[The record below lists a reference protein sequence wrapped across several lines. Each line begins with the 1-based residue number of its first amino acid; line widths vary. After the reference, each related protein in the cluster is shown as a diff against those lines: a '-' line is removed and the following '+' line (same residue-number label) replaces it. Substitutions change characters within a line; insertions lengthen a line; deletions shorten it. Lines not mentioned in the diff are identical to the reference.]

1 MSEPR
6 IISPLLDGFAL
17 GGSMS
22 CHSGVNCYPAMRMDS
37 DERYIVKTISI
48 PASQTQLEALL
59 LTGAYSSVESARA
72 YFQELAQ
79 GIAAEVEIL
88 DKLAAQRG
96 FVPFVGH
103 QVADM
108 EEGVGY
114 EVYLISHYRRSLE
127 RQLKRQP
134 LTHLAAVNMGID
146 LCAALAICREAGYL
160 YVDLKPSNIY
170 LSGSQEFHIGD
181 LGFVALDSLK
191 YASLPDRCR
200 SSWTAPEV
208 TDAFS
213 TLNDTMDI
221 YALGL
226 TLYQVYNNGQ
236 LPFDSEESRQALMER
251 MANGEAMPAP
261 MYADYEMGQIIA
273 KACAF
278 DPAQRW
284 ANPSEMGHALIAYMQ
299 RNGANDIPIGP
310 VVIPEPEEAPEA
322 PVEEPS
328 AEELPEEA
336 DVQELPDAPDEVPA
350 DESVADEAAA
360 APSEEELPAEEAE
373 AETSSDDGEEAAE
386 EPAGEESWIDRMDAL
401 LSEDGGEVD
410 EENEDGLSLRQIL
423 ESDETEPA
431 EEDEPLTAEELSE
444 DTADILSQA
453 DELIAHEAPEPAVA
467 PEAIEIPMPEPIVLE
482 SDEAEE
488 ETAPSEAEEA
498 AEEPG
503 DEESLEEEA
512 YDDYDEDAP
521 KPKGKKL
528 LAWLIALLI
537 VALTGVGAC
546 YFYNN
551 YYLQP
556 IDAISASGEGDTMTV
571 TITSAVDESKL
582 TAVCVDLY
590 GNKKTSPVS
599 GGTATFTGLTPGTQ
613 YSVSLE
619 IEGLHSLTG
628 QTTAQYYTLPQA
640 NVLGFSSVTG
650 PEDGSVILS
659 FTTEGPEIKGW
670 SIAYSTEG
678 EAVKTLNFTGN
689 LITISG
695 LTVDSEYHFT
705 LDTTDDVE
713 LVGTTEFTCV
723 PSALVF
729 AENLTVSG
737 YQDGTITALWSAPE
751 GTTVESWTAR
761 CYNDSGYDQILTV
774 TEASATFTEIAADA
788 SYTIEIIAAGMTQ
801 STRAY
806 VTANPITITNVNTQ
820 VMNGS
825 IAVAW
830 EFEGEAPEGGWLLL
844 YTMQGGSGQH
854 VIQCDSPIATI
865 DPAVPGCHYDITIQA
880 ANTTSV
886 FGGTGSA
893 DVPAAG
899 VFGNYGLSASDISVT
914 LCKAPEADSWS
925 YSDVPESSLTSDF
938 TVGDS
943 VGILLRT
950 TRTYNIDYTT
960 IVAMYVVKDTSGVPV
975 CVSTTSATWEA
986 MWSNG
991 RCTLEVPQIPSVP
1004 GSYILE
1010 VYLSGDLLTSQAL
1023 TIS

>member
-17 GGSMS
+17 GSSMS
-22 CHSGVNCYPAMRMDS
+22 CHSGVNCYPAMQMDS

-59 LTGAYSSVESARA
+59 LTGAYPNAEAARG
-72 YFQELAQ
+72 YFQELSQ
-79 GIAAEVEIL
+79 GIIAEVEIL

-96 FVPFVGH
+96 FLPFLSH
-103 QVADM
+103 QVVPM
-108 EEGVGY
+108 EQGVGF
-114 EVYLISHYRRSLE
+114 EVYLVSHYRRSLQ
-127 RQLKRQP
+127 RQLKREP

-146 LCAALAICREAGYL
+146 LCAALAVCREAGYL

-181 LGFVALDSLK
+181 LGFVALDSVK

-200 SSWTAPEV
+200 SSYIAPEV
-208 TDAFS
+208 ADAFS
-213 TLNDTMDI
+213 TLNTTMDT

-226 TLYQVYNNGQ
+226 VLYQVYNNGE
-236 LPFDSEESRQALMER
+236 LPFSNEEDRLALMER
-251 MANGEAMPAP
+251 MANGEPMPAP
-261 MYADYEMGQIIA
+261 MYADYEMSQIIA

-284 ANPSEMGHALIAYMQ
+284 ANPSEFGHALIAYMQ
-299 RNGANDIPIGP
+299 RNGANDVPIGP
-310 VVIPEPEEAPEA
+310 VVIPEPEEIPEEPA
-322 PVEEPS
+322 EEETEITEEIPVEEAPTVEPTAEDAQEQ
-328 AEELPEEA
+328 AEEE
-336 DVQELPDAPDEVPA
+336 
-350 DESVADEAAA
+350 
-360 APSEEELPAEEAE
+360 
-373 AETSSDDGEEAAE
+373 AE
-386 EPAGEESWIDRMDAL
+386 EPADEEDTEASDEQEPAEEESWIDRMDAL
-401 LSEDGGEVD
+401 LAEEGEDLDQETEDGI
-410 EENEDGLSLRQIL
+410 SLRSIL
-423 ESDETEPA
+423 ESDETDPVEGESELAA
-431 EEDEPLTAEELSE
+431 EDMSDE
-444 DTADILSQA
+444 TADILSQA

-467 PEAIEIPMPEPIVLE
+467 PEPIDIPMPEPIVLE
-482 SDEAEE
+482 DEEAEE
-488 ETAPSEAEEA
+488 EEPSEEDETEESAEEDP
-498 AEEPG
+498 AEEEEEDYGDP
-503 DEESLEEEA
+503 DEE
-512 YDDYDEDAP
+512 AP

-528 LAWLIALLI
+528 LGWLAALL
-537 VALTGVGAC
+537 VTALIGVGAY

-571 TITSAVDESKL
+571 TVTANVDESKL

-590 GNKKTSPVS
+590 GNKKTAPIS
-599 GGTATFTGLTPGTQ
+599 GGIATFTGLTPGTQ

-628 QTTAQYYTLPQA
+628 QTSTQYYTLPQT

-659 FTTEGPEIKGW
+659 FTTEGPEVDGW
-670 SIAYSTEG
+670 TISYSTEG
-678 EAVKTLNFTGN
+678 EEVKTLNFTGN
-689 LITISG
+689 MITISG
-695 LTVDSEYHFT
+695 LTVGSEYRFT
-705 LDTTDDVE
+705 LSTSDDVE
-713 LVGTTEFTCV
+713 LIGTTEYTCV

-737 YQDGTITALWSAPE
+737 YQDGSITALWTAPE
-751 GTTVESWTAR
+751 GVSVESWTAR
-761 CYNDSGYDQILTV
+761 CYNEAGFDQILTV
-774 TEASATFTEIAADA
+774 TEPSATFTEIAADA
-788 SYTIEIIAAGMTQ
+788 SYTIEITAAGMTQ
-801 STRAY
+801 STRTY
-806 VTANPITITNVNTQ
+806 VTANPITVTAVNTQ
-820 VMNGS
+820 VMDSS

-830 EFEGEAPEGGWLLL
+830 EYEGEAPEGGWLLM
-844 YTMQGGSGQH
+844 YTLDQGTSQH

-865 DPAVPGCHYDITIQA
+865 TPIVPGCHYDITIQA

-899 VFGNYGLSASDISVT
+899 TFGNYGLSASDISVA

-925 YSDVPESSLTSDF
+925 YSDVSDSAVTSSF
-938 TVGDS
+938 AVGDS
-943 VGILLRT
+943 VGVLLRT
-950 TRTYNIDYTT
+950 TKTYNIDYTT
-960 IVAMYVVKDTSGVPV
+960 IVALYVVRDASGVPV

-991 RCTLEVPQIPSVP
+991 RCSLEVPQVPSTP
-1004 GSYILE
+1004 GDYILE
-1010 VYLSGDLLTSQAL
+1010 IYLNGDLLTSQAL
-1023 TIS
+1023 TFA